1 MGYKTNMNN
10 KSKYHWI
17 TIAVC
22 CALAASAIGICNNS
36 VGVFF
41 TPVSKA
47 LGIGVGAFSLHA
59 TISNLVAG
67 LLCPMGM
74 MLSRKYNYRAIMST
88 GIVLAS
94 GATMFMSLGGDI
106 WLYYVLGAI
115 RGIGCSLFAL
125 PTITTIIGNWFEEK
139 HGFAMGL
146 TLSFSGLSG
155 AIFSPM
161 FSLIIIAAG
170 WRIAYI
176 IMGALIAILALP
188 GTLFVLKFKPEEK
201 NLLPYGAV
209 TSKADK
215 VVAKDITKSKVRLI
229 SKPVIIMAVFAFL
242 SSSIC
247 GIAQHFSGYTVS
259 MGSTATLGA
268 TMVSAGMIGNI
279 VFKLLLGV
287 MSDKFGPIKSIAIL
301 GATNTLSLILL
312 YFADPSQNY
321 IAMLVIAF
329 MYGAVYAVGTVG
341 GPLLARFV
349 FGTQKYTSIYS
360 YIFMF
365 FSIGSA
371 SSLTII
377 GLLYDYF
384 KTYQIGIINGII
396 FGSINLILLVVL
408 KKMKEAKEKKN
419 EELQECVIN

>member
-1 MGYKTNMNN
+1 MNN
-10 KSKYHWI
+10 KTKYHWI

-41 TPVSKA
+41 APVSNE
-47 LGIGVGAFSLHA
+47 LGIGRGAFALHA

-67 LLCPMGM
+67 LLCPMGI
-74 MLSRKYNYRAIMST
+74 MLSRKYNYRAVMSI
-88 GIVLAS
+88 GIVMAS
-94 GATMFMSLGGDI
+94 GATMLMSLGGDV
-106 WLYYVLGAI
+106 WLYYVLGAV

-125 PTITTIIGNWFEEK
+125 PTIAAIIGNWFEEK

-161 FSLIIIAAG
+161 FSSIIIASG

-188 GTLFVLKFKPEEK
+188 GTLFILKFKPEEK
-201 NLLPYGAV
+201 NLLPYGALA
-209 TSKADK
+209 SKATEVEVKDK
-215 VVAKDITKSKVRLI
+215 TKSKIKLL
-229 SKPVIIMAVFAFL
+229 SKPVIIMAIFAFL

-247 GIAQHFSGYTVS
+247 GIAQHFPGYTVS
-259 MGSTATLGA
+259 VGSTATLGA
-268 TMVSAGMIGNI
+268 TMISAGMIGNI
-279 VFKLLLGV
+279 VFKLILGV
-287 MSDKFGPIKSIAIL
+287 MSDKFGPIKSCTIM
-301 GATNTLSLILL
+301 GASNILSLVLL
-312 YFADPSQNY
+312 SFVDPNQSFVV
-321 IAMLVIAF
+321 MLAITF
-329 MYGAVYAVGTVG
+329 MYGAVYAVGAVG
-341 GPLLARFV
+341 IPLLTRYV
-349 FGTQKYTSIYS
+349 FGSEKYASVYS

-365 FSIGSA
+365 TSIGSA

-384 KTYQIGIINGII
+384 KTYQIGIIGGII
-396 FGSINLILLVVL
+396 FGSVNLILLVVL
-408 KKMKEAKEKKN
+408 KKIKQTNENKN
-419 EELQECVIN
+419 EELQEYVIN